1 MVAPAAQGAAAM
13 KQLVDIAGV
22 FAYLSLLTVGGGMA
36 AFPELKELTV
46 NDYHWL
52 TFPQLLHYYSLG
64 QLAPGPNMMMV
75 ASVGAH
81 VAGLAGAGV
90 ALVAFLLPTGVLTL
104 SVGRFWNRLANWP
117 WRPAIQ
123 RGLGSVSV
131 GLVLAGAI
139 VMARGALT
147 SPFYIALGAGVFAL
161 LMWTK
166 INPAIPIV
174 TSGAIGIAVYL
185 L

>member
-1 MVAPAAQGAAAM
+1 VAPAAQDAALVM
-13 KQLVDIAGV
+13 KQLFDIAGV

-36 AFPELKELTV
+36 AFPELKDLTV
-46 NDYHWL
+46 DVHHWL

-75 ASVGAH
+75 ASIGAQ
-81 VAGLAGAGV
+81 VAGLTGAAV

-104 SVGRFWNRLANWP
+104 TVGRFWNRLADWP

-147 SPFYIALGAGVFAL
+147 GPLYIALGAGVFAL
-161 LMWTK
+161 LMLTK
-166 INPAIPIV
+166 INPALPIV
-174 TSGAIGIAVYL
+174 ASGAIGIAVYL

>member
-1 MVAPAAQGAAAM
+1 M
-13 KQLVDIAGV
+13 KQLLDIAGV

-81 VAGLAGAGV
+81 VSGLPGAAV
-90 ALVAFLLPTGVLTL
+90 ALVAFLLPTGLFTL
-104 SVGRFWNRLANWP
+104 AIGRLWNRLANWA
-117 WRPAIQ
+117 WRPAIE
-123 RGLGSVSV
+123 RGMSAVSV
-131 GLVLAGAI
+131 GLVLAGVVI
-139 VMARGALT
+139 MARGAITLPLHVVLAIVT
-147 SPFYIALGAGVFAL
+147 FAL
-161 LMWTK
+161 LMLTK
-166 INPAIPIV
+166 INPALPIV
-174 TSGAIGIAVYL
+174 ASGAIGVMAYL
-185 L
+185 W

>member
-1 MVAPAAQGAAAM
+1 M
-13 KQLVDIAGV
+13 KQLFDIGGV

-46 NDYHWL
+46 NANHWL
-52 TFPQLLHYYSLG
+52 TFPELLHYYSLG

-81 VAGLAGAGV
+81 VAGLPGAAV
-90 ALVAFLLPTGVLTL
+90 ALVAFILPTGLLTYV
-104 SVGRFWNRLANWP
+104 VGRLWNRLANWP

-123 RGLGSVSV
+123 RGLGAVAV

-139 VMARGALT
+139 IMGRGALIG
-147 SPFYIALGAGVFAL
+147 PMYIALACGVFAL
-161 LMWTK
+161 LTFTK
-166 INPAIPIV
+166 INPALPIV
-174 TSGAIGIAVYL
+174 GSGAIGLAL
-185 L
+185 HFL